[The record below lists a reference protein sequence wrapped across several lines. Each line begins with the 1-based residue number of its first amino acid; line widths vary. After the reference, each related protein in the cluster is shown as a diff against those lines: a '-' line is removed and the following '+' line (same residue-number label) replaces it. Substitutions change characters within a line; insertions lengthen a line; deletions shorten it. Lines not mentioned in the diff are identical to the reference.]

1 MEKYTIT
8 LQDIQDN
15 ENLRQARAMPG
26 DEITN
31 NELNRVF
38 SSSDDAINKG
48 YKITQQDIDENKNLQ
63 EGEAQVGD
71 RIVNNELVRSYKDDM
86 LLNNLYINMIKE

>member
-8 LQDIQDN
+8 LQDIQEN

-31 NELNRVF
+31 NKLNRVF
-38 SSSDDAINKG
+38 SSSNDAINKG
-48 YKITQQDIDENKNLQ
+48 Y
-63 EGEAQVGD
+63 
-71 RIVNNELVRSYKDDM
+71 
-86 LLNNLYINMIKE
+86 